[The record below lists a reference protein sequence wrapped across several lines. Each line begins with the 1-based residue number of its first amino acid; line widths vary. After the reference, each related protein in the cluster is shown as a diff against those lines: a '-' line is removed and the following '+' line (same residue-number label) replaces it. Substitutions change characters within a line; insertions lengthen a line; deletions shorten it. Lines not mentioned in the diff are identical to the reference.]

1 MLAGQARPETK
12 LFSAIVLTIVGAIA
26 IGLSMAL
33 VIIWV
38 CS

>member
-1 MLAGQARPETK
+1 MLAGQARRETK
-12 LFSAIVLTIVGAIA
+12 LLSAIVLTIVGAIT